1 MDEHFNNKVYIP
13 ASEISVRQL
22 VNVLS
27 DAAFVCDLNGRVLE
41 CSEQVFPFFGLDEKA
56 KVIGS
61 NLQSYIA
68 YDYIDEAYFLL
79 LSVVNELS
87 KRKSV
92 KFTVRRGLKETFQ
105 ADVTFS
111 PVSGNNGSAKFILV
125 TFRETQIPDQGIEL
139 IHKKDIRLS
148 RLFESIISNSGKPVE
163 KINSLL
169 SQIGETLGAIACT
182 YNRVE
187 DGRVNQVA
195 SWESPFNLGIPAQL
209 CSRQLYDYLIDHK
222 EQLALIR
229 KPLLSTF
236 LESESLYRDDTG
248 VKAILGFTVIKDNQ
262 IIGFFTVVFT
272 INYSLSAL
280 DKQFIQTI
288 SSVLEND
295 GTPETK
301 SDTNTELAFRQLID
315 YFTDPVLIISPDALI
330 LDVNRGFT
338 RCYGYENTEL
348 IGQDALIVSAE
359 AEEKRELFLQMLDK
373 ALQGEAQKF
382 DCMGLRKN
390 GEIFP
395 VELIFNVGKYYGRD
409 VVIAISRDLT
419 EPKKAE
425 KELLKTNA
433 ELTESNKTKDKFFG
447 ILAHDLKNPFQGLLG
462 FIDLLYEDLD
472 ELSNTQ
478 VKEYL
483 SNVRTASYHTYAL
496 LENLLEWS
504 RIQSGKMPFTPSFF
518 NISDEI
524 NSVISILDNNA
535 TRKEIK
541 LFNEVDTTLTV
552 EADRNM
558 IHSVLQN
565 LITNSIK
572 FSNANGKVVIRSR
585 APQTNSKSRSQTNIE
600 NRQWLE
606 ISVSDNGIGIPEEIL
621 PKLFKL
627 NGQYSQSGT
636 ANEPGTGL
644 GLVLCHE
651 MVEKNGGRIW
661 AESIAGQ
668 GTTFVFTLPLRN

>member
-1 MDEHFNNKVYIP
+1 MDELYKNKDFTP
-13 ASEISVRQL
+13 ALEISVHQL
-22 VNVLS
+22 VSVLS
-27 DAAFVCDLNGRVLE
+27 DAAFVCDPTGRILE
-41 CSEQVFPFFGLDEKA
+41 CSEQVFSFFGLAEKA

-61 NLQSYIA
+61 SLQSFIA
-68 YDYIDEAYFLL
+68 YDHIDEAHFILL
-79 LSVVNELS
+79 NVVNELP
-87 KRKSV
+87 KRKSA
-92 KFTVRRGLKETFQ
+92 TIPVRKGLKETFL
-105 ADVTFS
+105 ADITFTPVT
-111 PVSGNNGSAKFILV
+111 GDHLSAKYILV
-125 TFRETQIPDQGIEL
+125 TFRETHVPDQGIEL

-148 RLFESIISNSGKPVE
+148 RLLESIISHAGRPVD
-163 KINSLL
+163 KIHSLL
-169 SQIGETLGAIACT
+169 SQIGETLGAITCA
-182 YNRVE
+182 Y
-187 DGRVNQVA
+187 NQVENGRLNLVS
-195 SWESPFNLGIPAQL
+195 SWESPFNSGIPVQL
-209 CSRQLYDYLIDHK
+209 CSKQLFDYLTDHK
-222 EQLALIR
+222 EQLSLIR
-229 KPLLSTF
+229 KPLLTTF
-236 LESESLYRDDTG
+236 LESESLYREELG
-248 VKAILGFTVIKDNQ
+248 VKAILAFTVANDNQ
-262 IIGFFTVVFT
+262 IEGIFTVVFT
-272 INYSLSAL
+272 VNYSLSAL

-288 SSVLEND
+288 CSILGKENNSD
-295 GTPETK
+295 TEPET
-301 SDTNTELAFRQLID
+301 SPELAFRQLID
-315 YFTDPVLIISPDALI
+315 CFTDPVYIISPDALI
-330 LDVNRGFT
+330 MDVNKGFSK
-338 RCYGYENTEL
+338 CYGYEMSGL
-348 IGQDALIVSAE
+348 IGQDALIISAE
-359 AEEKRELFLQMLDK
+359 GESERERFLQMIDK
-373 ALQGEAQKF
+373 AVKGESQKF
-382 DCMGLRKN
+382 EWMGLRKN
-390 GEIFP
+390 GEVFP
-395 VELIFNVGKYYGRD
+395 AELIFNASKYYGRD

-425 KELLKTNA
+425 QELLKSNA
-433 ELTESNKTKDKFFG
+433 ELTESNKSKDKFFS

-472 ELSNTQ
+472 ELSNAQ

-504 RIQSGKMPFTPSFF
+504 RIQSGKMPFTPSVF

-541 LFNEVDTTLTV
+541 LFNEVNPDLMV

-558 IHSVLQN
+558 IHSVIQN

-572 FSNANGKVVIRSR
+572 FSNANGKVVLRSR
-585 APQTNSKSRSQTNIE
+585 VPQTYTHNRNQSDQD

-627 NGQYSQSGT
+627 NGQYSQAGT

-668 GTTFVFTLPLRN
+668 GTTFVFTLPLSN